1 MNQAENRISG
11 LKDKVEQLYRRSK
24 DTKKEQI
31 NIGIM
36 GIDER
41 EASQARG
48 NFSQIRQDIS
58 IWMLRQGICIW
69 ILM

>member
-24 DTKKEQI
+24 DMKKKI

-36 GIDER
+36 GIGER

-48 NFSQIRQDIS
+48 NFSQIRKDLS
-58 IWMLRQGICIW
+58 IWILRQGICIW